1 MLSRRTTKVFTK
13 EHEAGKLVIGHETKV
28 TKVTEQN
35 ELNKNW
41 TFSLV
46 ESSYSIKGITN
57 KQLKSGKQFAATIPG
72 TIHTDLLNNKLIVDP
87 FFSDNELKLGWITE
101 CDWVY
106 QTKFDFYDN
115 TNKNVNLVFEGVDT
129 VGEIYLNDRKL
140 GNTDNMFLTY
150 SFNVKNILKQ
160 KNNLLKVIIKS
171 PVRYAK
177 QQEEKYGKLP
187 VALNSSRVYIRKAQ
201 YSFGWDWGPT
211 FPTSGIWRKVYLRE
225 WSNAKIDSLVFNT
238 KKLGKNYADVEV
250 VIRVETHSSKNILL
264 LVSLSDGDN
273 VYEKKIT
280 VQETKEYRVAF
291 KIKEPKLWY
300 PNGEGDQH
308 LYLLRAKIF
317 DDDNEILDEV
327 ERKVG
332 IRTIEL
338 ILKEKETSTFK
349 FRINSRDIYCKGVNW
364 IPADSFL
371 PEVSQK
377 KYSYLLSLAKQ
388 ANINMVRVWGG
399 GIYENDEFYRLC
411 DELGLLVWQDF
422 MFACGAYPEN
432 NEFIANVRKEVTQNV
447 LRFQHHPCLALWC
460 GNNENEWIWFQ
471 EQKIS
476 SKKMTGYKIYHNVIP
491 KILNK
496 VDPDRPYWQSSPF
509 GNEDDPNSFKSGN
522 THQWKIWS
530 MWIDYEEVKDDKSLF
545 VTEFGFQGPA
555 NKDTFEKYLSKK
567 NRTFSDKIFE
577 HHNKQIEGPE
587 RIIRF
592 LSGHL
597 PIKTEWDDYLYLTQL
612 NQAFALKT
620 CLEYWRTNGRTN
632 GSIIWQLNDC
642 WPVTSWSII
651 DSDIKPKIAYHF
663 VKNAFAL
670 QLIYIKDDGS
680 TIKIILLNQ
689 NQDIIKGKLRLT
701 VISAITGEIIQ
712 DTSNNLTISKVSIVE
727 ISSFIRK
734 DLPPDENWIITAVLY
749 DESNKTICR
758 NYYLTKLWK
767 HVQLKQSTLEL
778 KMLKK
783 GGSTQLEMK
792 SDNPV
797 FFIDLYH
804 KDVTF
809 SERGFFILPGEQI
822 KLNVFG
828 DELKTLKTEDIKI
841 FSLNGYLHY

>member
-1 MLSRRTTKVFTK
+1 V
-13 EHEAGKLVIGHETKV
+13 AA
-28 TKVTEQN
+28 QN

-41 TFSLV
+41 TFSLA
-46 ESSYSIKGITN
+46 ESSYSLETVKN
-57 KQLKSGKQFAATIPG
+57 KQLKSGKQFAASVPG
-72 TIHTDLLNNKLIVDP
+72 TIHTDLLNNKLIDDP

-115 TNKNVNLVFEGVDT
+115 TNKKVNLVFEGVDT

-201 YSFGWDWGPT
+201 YSFGWDWGPS
-211 FPTSGIWRKVYLRE
+211 FPTSGIWRKVYLRAG
-225 WSNAKIDSLVFNT
+225 SNLIIESLGFST
-238 KKLGKNYADVEV
+238 KKLSKNYAEVEV
-250 VIRVETHSSKNILL
+250 KVSTSTIAAKGVSLVVSLANGYSVYEQKVLVQRSKNQ
-264 LVSLSDGDN
+264 
-273 VYEKKIT
+273 KIT
-280 VQETKEYRVAF
+280 F
-291 KIKEPKLWY
+291 KIKDPKLWY

-308 LYLLRAKIF
+308 LYLLQAKIS
-317 DDDNEILDEV
+317 DGNNTILYEAQ
-327 ERKVG
+327 RKVG

-349 FRINSRDIYCKGVNW
+349 FQINNKDIYCKGVNW

-371 PEVSQK
+371 PGVSQK
-377 KYSYLLSLAKQ
+377 KYADLLLLAKQ

-447 LRFQHHPCLALWC
+447 LRLQHHACLALWC

-476 SKKMTGYKIYHNVIP
+476 YKKMPGYKIFHIIIP

-496 VDPDRPYWQSSPF
+496 IDPDCPYWQSSPF
-509 GNEDDPNSFKSGN
+509 GSDEAPNSFSSGN

-530 MWIDYEEVKDDKSLF
+530 MWIDYEKVKDDKSLF

-555 NKDTFEKYLSKK
+555 NKDTFEKYLPKK

-587 RIIRF
+587 RIMRF

-620 CLEYWRTNGRTN
+620 CLEYWRTNGRTS

-642 WPVTSWSII
+642 WPVTSWAMI
-651 DSDIKPKIAYHF
+651 DSDSKPKLAYHF
-663 VKNAFAL
+663 VKNAFAP
-670 QLIYIKDDGS
+670 QLLSFKDGGS

-689 NQDIIKGKLRLT
+689 NKDIIKGRLRLT
-701 VISAITGEIIQ
+701 VVSTVTGEIIQ
-712 DTSNNLTISKVSIVE
+712 DTSNELRNRSVSITE
-727 ISSFIRK
+727 INSFARK
-734 DLPPDENWIITAVLY
+734 NLPPDENWITTAVLY
-749 DESNKTICR
+749 DGSENIICK
-758 NYYLTKLWK
+758 NYYLTKPWK
-767 HVQLKQSTLEL
+767 HAR
-778 KMLKK
+778 LKK
-783 GGSTQLEMK
+783 PKLTLKILNKGNSTQLIVK
-792 SDNPV
+792 SDNAV
-797 FFIDLYH
+797 FFVDLYH
-804 KDVTF
+804 QGLAF
-809 SERGFFILPGEQI
+809 SDRGFFILPGEQI
-822 KLNVFG
+822 ELNVFG
-828 DELKTLKTEDIKI
+828 DELKTLKAEDIKI
-841 FSLNGYLHY
+841 FSLNNYLCE